1 MSGRQE
7 RLNIILLREL
17 LALGAFFLLI
27 STAMAQ
33 SGNLGDGEEGRECRN
48 CHQENKRPA
57 RYDAIRPWL
66 KSRHAEAGVA
76 CVDCHLK
83 KEMEKED
90 FYKAVTATT
99 KESAH
104 AFMVERPAAKETKMY
119 FVGVCG
125 GCHKE
130 RLDEFNASVHG
141 IANRKGKSISC
152 IDCHDPHSVSAAS
165 NTDSRLYK
173 GNDLKTCG
181 RCHKD
186 MLDSY
191 MSTFHGKQFVLGNT
205 LAPTCAYCHMGHE
218 LPPDD
223 PGSALN
229 AKNIGNI
236 CAGCHGEAAAL
247 GPDADE
253 MMIHTLSRDST
264 RKVTHFRDP
273 VAFGLFSIASVINSS
288 YITMIIGVVGFFTLM
303 STRDFIKKTKMTY
316 SHGPG
321 SEEKTI
327 NRFSLAWR
335 LQHFFWAI
343 AFIVLAA
350 TGLSLKFPDSVFS
363 GAIVWAAGGP
373 AMRSVIHRIAA
384 VVFIGTALAHIIPY
398 VLLRRPPGKVIL
410 SKKDFLDALL
420 HLSYLFDRTDNM
432 PLMGRYTWYQKLEYW
447 ATVVGACIIISTG
460 FLMWGFVPLIKKI
473 PISLLYYAQM
483 IHGWE
488 AILAVLVIFVQHIYQ
503 TVLNPLVFPMD
514 FSWLTGRT
522 KYAVMEHEHP
532 LELME
537 IESKRRGEYREGA
550 S

>member
-33 SGNLGDGEEGRECRN
+33 SGNLGEGEESRECRN
-48 CHQENKRPA
+48 CHQENKRPG

-130 RLDEFNASVHG
+130 RLVEFNASVHG
-141 IANRKGKSISC
+141 IANQKGKNISC

-205 LAPTCAYCHMGHE
+205 LVPTCAYCHMGHE

-273 VAFGLFSIASVINSS
+273 VALGPFSIASVINSS

-316 SHGPG
+316 SHRPG

-327 NRFSLAWR
+327 NRFSLVWR

-350 TGLSLKFPDSVFS
+350 TGLSLKFPDSISS

-373 AMRSVIHRIAA
+373 AMRSVVHRIAA
-384 VVFIGTALAHIIPY
+384 IIFIGTALAHIIPY
-398 VLLRRPPGKVIL
+398 I
-410 SKKDFLDALL
+410 
-420 HLSYLFDRTDNM
+420 
-432 PLMGRYTWYQKLEYW
+432 
-447 ATVVGACIIISTG
+447 
-460 FLMWGFVPLIKKI
+460 
-473 PISLLYYAQM
+473 
-483 IHGWE
+483 
-488 AILAVLVIFVQHIYQ
+488 
-503 TVLNPLVFPMD
+503 
-514 FSWLTGRT
+514 
-522 KYAVMEHEHP
+522 
-532 LELME
+532 
-537 IESKRRGEYREGA
+537 
-550 S
+550 

>member
-33 SGNLGDGEEGRECRN
+33 SGNLGEGEESRECRN
-48 CHQENKRPA
+48 CHQENKRPG

-205 LAPTCAYCHMGHE
+205 LVPTCAYCHMGHE

-273 VAFGLFSIASVINSS
+273 VALGPFSIASVINSS

-316 SHGPG
+316 SHRPG

-327 NRFSLAWR
+327 NRFSLVWR

-350 TGLSLKFPDSVFS
+350 TGLSLKFPDSISS

-373 AMRSVIHRIAA
+373 AMRSVVHRIAA
-384 VVFIGTALAHIIPY
+384 IIFIGTALAHIIPY
-398 VLLRRPPGKVIL
+398 ILLRRPPGKVIL

-460 FLMWGFVPLIKKI
+460 FLMWGFAPLIKKI